1 MATLSHAV
9 AAVYRSPAETELA
22 LEELQ
27 FSGFNMKS
35 LSIIGRDYHTDE
47 DILEEQTRYWGK
59 MGSFYD
65 EVWGLFG
72 FAFILIPGVGPLF
85 VAGPLVARVVGG
97 LEGVMV
103 AGGLS
108 VLGADLYNLGFPKG
122 SLLAARNSG
131 KFVVIA
137 HGNKEEAIRARDIVM
152 GHAKRE
158 ALQKHQNSPT
168 RREPSLAGAV
178 IMGMGGLNTIG
189 AGLYSL
195 GIPKDNLLRYEAALT
210 SGKFVVIA
218 HGNGEETSRAQQAI
232 SRTNPEMLQQHH
244 PLKATL

>member
-1 MATLSHAV
+1 MATLSHAI
-9 AAVYRSPAETELA
+9 AAIYKSNADVELA
-22 LEELQ
+22 LEELHL
-27 FSGFNMKS
+27 SGFDMKN
-35 LSIIGRDYHTDE
+35 LSVIGRDYHTDE

-72 FAFILIPGVGPLF
+72 FAFILIPCVGPLF
-85 VAGPLVARVVGG
+85 VAGPLVARVIGG
-97 LEGVMV
+97 LEGVVV

-108 VLGADLYNLGFPKG
+108 ALGADLYSLGFPKG
-122 SLLAARNSG
+122 SLLAARKSG

-137 HGNKEEAIRARDIVM
+137 HGNKEEAIRARNIITS
-152 GHAKRE
+152 HANRE

-178 IMGMGGLNTIG
+178 IMGMGGLNTVG
-189 AGLYSL
+189 TGLYSL

-218 HGNGEETSRAQQAI
+218 HGNGEEASRAQQTI
-232 SRTNPEMLQQHH
+232 NRTNPEMLQQHQ
-244 PLKATL
+244 PSRATL